1 MNFGKTF
8 LAALLA
14 FVVGSIATT
23 LLWIMFWVAVVGAL
37 GSTSV
42 PTIQKNSILKID
54 LAEDIVDT
62 PSTDPFGTIDFMT
75 MEMKKELTLLSALRA
90 IEAAATD
97 DRIEGIY
104 IRTAATS
111 PVSSM
116 AAIEELRRAIAEFK
130 QSGKF
135 VVAYNEVYGQG
146 GYYLASVADSIYL
159 YPEGG
164 IDWRGLSAGVP
175 FYKGLFDKIGVEFEI
190 YRPTVCTFKS
200 AVEPYFLTKM
210 SDDNREQMQRI
221 VDSYWGTIS
230 TAVAEARGIQP
241 DELQRLA
248 DNLSVATADDAVK
261 FRLADKVLYEDQM
274 AEVFDELGVARN
286 SDEQHNMITLA
297 TYASQV
303 KPEAKSYSAPQ
314 VGVVYAAGTIVDGEG
329 TGKDIFGNSLA
340 ATLAQVRQN
349 DDIKAVVLRVNSPG
363 GSALASDV
371 IWREMKLLQAEKPV
385 IVSMGDYAA
394 SGGYYISCCADAIVA
409 NTTTLTGSIGVF
421 GAFPVVEELMEK
433 KLGITVDGVKTA
445 SSADFGQGFMGLG
458 AMRPSTPA
466 ERAYL
471 MRSIDRIYE
480 VFTGKVAAGR
490 NLEIDKV
497 LAISGGRVW
506 SGVDALQN
514 GLVDA
519 NGGLKEALAVAA
531 DKAGIADNF
540 GITEITQDPDSFAAL
555 LSSINTRMQARFES
569 DALGELFGT
578 YTKAREMLGQ
588 QGILMYC
595 PYSVTLQ

>member
-14 FVVGSIATT
+14 FVVGSVATT
-23 LLWIMFWVAVVGAL
+23 LLWVMFWVALAGAL
-37 GSTSV
+37 GSAV
-42 PTIQKNSILKID
+42 PTVQKNSILKID
-54 LAEDIVDT
+54 LAEDIVDS

-75 MEMKKELTLLSALRA
+75 MEVKKELTLLSALRA
-90 IEAAATD
+90 IEAAAAD

-175 FYKGLFDKIGVEFEI
+175 FYKGLLDKIGVEFEI

-210 SDDNREQMQRI
+210 SDDNRKQMQRI
-221 VDSYWGTIS
+221 VDSVWGTLS
-230 TAVAEARGIQP
+230 AAVAEARGIDP
-241 DELQRLA
+241 AELQRLA
-248 DNLSVATADDAVK
+248 DNLEVATADDAVK
-261 FRLADKVLYEDQM
+261 YRLADKAIYEDQM
-274 AEVFDELGVARN
+274 EEVFDGLGVARN
-286 SDEQHNMITLA
+286 DDEQHNMITLS
-297 TYASQV
+297 TYAGQV
-303 KPEAKSYSAPQ
+303 NPDAKSFSAPQ
-314 VGVVYAAGTIVDGEG
+314 VGVVYASGTIVDGEG

-394 SGGYYISCCADAIVA
+394 SGGYYISCYADAIVA

-480 VFTGKVAAGR
+480 TFTGKVAAGR

>member
-14 FVVGSIATT
+14 FVVGSVATT
-23 LLWIMFWVAVVGAL
+23 LLWVMFWVALAGAL
-37 GSTSV
+37 GSAV
-42 PTIQKNSILKID
+42 PTVQKNSILKID

-62 PSTDPFGTIDFMT
+62 PSTDPFGTIDLMT
-75 MEMKKELTLLSALRA
+75 MEVKKELPLLKALRA
-90 IEAAATD
+90 IEAAAGD

-104 IRTAATS
+104 IRTAVTS

-164 IDWRGLSAGVP
+164 IDWHGLSAGVP
-175 FYKGLFDKIGVEFEI
+175 FYKGLLDKIGVEFEI

-210 SDDNREQMQRI
+210 SDDNRKQMQRI
-221 VDSYWGTIS
+221 VDSVWGTLS
-230 TAVAEARGIQP
+230 AAVAEARGIEP
-241 DELQRLA
+241 AELQRLA
-248 DNLSVATADDAVK
+248 DNLEVATADDAVK
-261 FRLADKVLYEDQM
+261 YRLADKTLYEDQM
-274 AEVFDELGVARN
+274 EEVFDELGVARN
-286 SDEQHNMITLA
+286 DDEQHNMITLS
-297 TYASQV
+297 TYAGQV
-303 KPEAKSYSAPQ
+303 KPDAKSYSAPQ
-314 VGVVYAAGTIVDGEG
+314 VGVVYASGTIVDGEG
-329 TGKDIFGNSLA
+329 TGKDIYGNSLA
-340 ATLAQVRQN
+340 ATLAEVRRN

-371 IWREMKLLQAEKPV
+371 IWREVKLLQAEKPV

-394 SGGYYISCCADAIVA
+394 SGGYYISCGADAIVA
-409 NTTTLTGSIGVF
+409 NATTLTGSIGVF
-421 GAFPVVEELMEK
+421 GAFPVVEDLMEK

-466 ERAYL
+466 ERAFL
-471 MRSIDRIYE
+471 MRSIDRVYE
-480 VFTGKVAAGR
+480 TFTGKVAAGR
-490 NLEIDKV
+490 NLQIDKV
-497 LAISGGRVW
+497 LEISGGRVW

-519 NGGLKEALAVAA
+519 AGGLKEALAVAA

-540 GITEITQDPDSFAAL
+540 GITEITEEQDSFAAL
-555 LSSINTRMQARFES
+555 LSSLNARVQARFEA

-578 YTKAREMLGQ
+578 YAKAREALGQ

-595 PYSVTLQ
+595 PYSVALQ

>member
-14 FVVGSIATT
+14 FVVGSVATT
-23 LLWIMFWVAVVGAL
+23 LLWVMFWVALAGAL
-37 GSTSV
+37 GSAV
-42 PTIQKNSILKID
+42 PTVQKNSILKID
-54 LAEDIVDT
+54 LAEDIVDA
-62 PSTDPFGTIDFMT
+62 PSTDPFGAIDLMT
-75 MEMKKELTLLSALRA
+75 LEVKKELTLLKALRA
-90 IEAAATD
+90 IEAAAAD

-104 IRTAATS
+104 IRTAVTS
-111 PVSSM
+111 PVSSI

-146 GYYLASVADSIYL
+146 SYYLASVADRIYL

-164 IDWRGLSAGVP
+164 IDWRGLSAKVP
-175 FYKGLFDKIGVEFEI
+175 FYKGLLDKIGVEFEI
-190 YRPTVCTFKS
+190 FRPTVCTFKS

-210 SDDNREQMQRI
+210 SDDNRKQMQRF
-221 VDSYWGTIS
+221 VDSFWGTLS
-230 TAVAEARGIQP
+230 AAVAEARGIEP
-241 DELQRLA
+241 AELQRIA
-248 DNLSVATADDAVK
+248 DDLELATADDAVK
-261 FRLADKVLYEDQM
+261 YRLADKTLYEDQM
-274 AEVFDELGVARN
+274 EEVFDELGVARN
-286 SDEQHNMITLA
+286 GDERHNMITLSA
-297 TYASQV
+297 YAGQV
-303 KPEAKSYSAPQ
+303 RPDVKSFSAPQ
-314 VGVVYAAGTIVDGEG
+314 VGVVYASGAIVDGEG
-329 TGKDIFGNSLA
+329 SGKEIYGNSLA
-340 ATLAQVRQN
+340 ATLAEVRRN

-371 IWREMKLLQAEKPV
+371 IWREVKLLQAEKPV

-394 SGGYYISCCADAIVA
+394 SGGYYISCGADAIVA
-409 NTTTLTGSIGVF
+409 DATTLTGSIGVF
-421 GAFPVVEELMEK
+421 GAFPVVEDLMEK

-445 SSADFGQGFMGLG
+445 ASADFGQGIMGLG

-466 ERAYL
+466 ERAFL

-480 VFTGKVAAGR
+480 TFTGKVASGR
-490 NLEIDKV
+490 NLPIDKV
-497 LAISGGRVW
+497 LSISGGRVW

-519 NGGLKEALAVAA
+519 TGGLKEAIAVAA

-540 GITEITQDPDSFAAL
+540 GITEVTQEPDSFAAL
-555 LSSINTRMQARFES
+555 LSSINARMQARFEA
-569 DALGELFGT
+569 DALGGLFGT
-578 YTKAREMLGQ
+578 YAKAREALGQ

-595 PYSVTLQ
+595 PYSVTMQ